1 MASSPDDAEYFYRRA
16 ADARDLL
23 RHSEDKIVREALA
36 TIVRVYEG
44 LAKRA
49 EQFEATARSSSPLWL
64 LCAWQWLPD
73 LADAMV
79 SV

>member
-1 MASSPDDAEYFYRRA
+1 MSSSSDDAEYFYRRA

-36 TIVRVYEG
+36 TIVQVYES

-49 EQFEATARSSSPLWL
+49 EHHETRARASSALWL
-64 LCAWQWLPD
+64 VCACQWLPD
-73 LADAMV
+73 LADAMIPV
-79 SV
+79 